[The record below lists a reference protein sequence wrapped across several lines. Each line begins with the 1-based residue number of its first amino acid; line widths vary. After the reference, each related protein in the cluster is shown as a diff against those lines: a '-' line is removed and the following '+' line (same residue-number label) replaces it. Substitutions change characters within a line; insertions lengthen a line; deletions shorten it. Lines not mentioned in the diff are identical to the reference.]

1 MFTTVGI
8 VQVNA
13 QMYLDN
19 WKHLKS
25 DEELGCCRRRRCC
38 CRRRRCRRRRRH
50 RRCRRRRRRSK
61 N

>member
-25 DEELGCCRRRRCC
+25 DEELGRR
-38 CRRRRCRRRRRH
+38 CRRRRCRRRRRC
-50 RRCRRRRRRSK
+50 CRRRRRRSK